1 MKWYEIRVARSCL
14 VAWGG
19 HATFL
24 PSAVEN
30 SKLYGCVWVAMGCV
44 GVGFK
49 PRRSQALIP
58 KSMYLPRV
66 NARTQIKR
74 ESLNPRENTI
84 KEKPMKMVCNML
96 VVRQTHEIGWD
107 LESKDSKWEKKTEL
121 DVSSKD

>member
-24 PSAVEN
+24 PGAVEN

-44 GVGFK
+44 GVGFR

-58 KSMYLPRV
+58 RLMHLPRV
-66 NARTQIKR
+66 NGQTQFKNEILK
-74 ESLNPRENTI
+74 PRENTI
-84 KEKPMKMVCNML
+84 KGKP
-96 VVRQTHEIGWD
+96 
-107 LESKDSKWEKKTEL
+107 KK
-121 DVSSKD
+121 VGR